1 MHECVVRPGFSIRNQ
16 FRRGALAEL
25 ICEQLQYA
33 GVDVERLEDEEL
45 VLKMAGVVKK
55 LHKDKR
61 RSKYPGYTTMTE
73 FRASVDYLFNLDV
86 DPIKRKLNVVST
98 DLTHAVSVMRSN
110 CDVDT
115 MLDAMGGSTPLADP
129 PAKRTKLMYSKQ
141 EVRKRVESIL
151 KDLSRRRLG
160 NEDTAAASAETP
172 GGEDDPSGA
181 TEWYEGEDGPSSS
194 IAVPHETAESQ
205 LAVEERLNAIIQ
217 DRVRQHVTSSAA
229 RRHANR
235 RRKVLESSLQPGL
248 HASALTAESS
258 LPLHVTSDPLTESY
272 SEGGDLLSFD
282 SPFFD
287 NLGSESTSFDFPHE
301 DLNQH
306 LHPVP
311 LVNDPPL
318 PDPSDAHSNS
328 FHSDS
333 HSPEGDDEFHALFH
347 GYEFPY

>member
-1 MHECVVRPGFSIRNQ
+1 MR
-16 FRRGALAEL
+16 
-25 ICEQLQYA
+25 LQ
-33 GVDVERLEDEEL
+33 
-45 VLKMAGVVKK
+45 
-55 LHKDKR
+55 
-61 RSKYPGYTTMTE
+61 
-73 FRASVDYLFNLDV
+73 
-86 DPIKRKLNVVST
+86 
-98 DLTHAVSVMRSN
+98 
-110 CDVDT
+110 
-115 MLDAMGGSTPLADP
+115 
-129 PAKRTKLMYSKQ
+129 
-141 EVRKRVESIL
+141 

-217 DRVRQHVTSSAA
+217 DRVCFNALTSSFSVVSILLEASISHCNFQVRQHVTSSAA

-258 LPLHVTSDPLTESY
+258 LPLHVTSDPLTE